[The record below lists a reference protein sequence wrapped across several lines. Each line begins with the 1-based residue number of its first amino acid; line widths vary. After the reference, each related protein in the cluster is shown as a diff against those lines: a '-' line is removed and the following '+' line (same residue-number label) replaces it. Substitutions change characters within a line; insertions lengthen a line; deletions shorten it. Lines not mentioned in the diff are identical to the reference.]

1 MKQLSA
7 FCQIVHSLCLEKFG
21 EEVKRKKKDGLKQPN
36 LCQVKKGKLRTRQW
50 QLKRQ
55 LKDAP
60 QQEKI
65 WIQVLLDD
73 IKQEILV
80 LSRAENHRKR
90 RKSVTPGNP
99 STGMH
104 MPSLR
109 SSSPQPRLADLT
121 SPYKNLKT
129 ISERHFRPPEGSPT
143 TTDGWHPTVR
153 RARNSFH
160 VSSGCMRPRSLF
172 VKPTPAVPQG

>member
-1 MKQLSA
+1 MAQRKARVQHGHDSTKNSSLPSQCFKGSTVKQLSA

-90 RKSVTPGNP
+90 QKSVTPGNP

-104 MPSLR
+104 
-109 SSSPQPRLADLT
+109 SSSPQPILADLT
-121 SPYKNLKT
+121 
-129 ISERHFRPPEGSPT
+129 PP
-143 TTDGWHPTVR
+143 
-153 RARNSFH
+153 
-160 VSSGCMRPRSLF
+160 
-172 VKPTPAVPQG
+172 